1 MPAPAPGPVRLPE
14 NPGPA
19 PVFVDDTGRRH
30 RFVRGFGWILAAV
43 ITVYLAL
50 LTVSL
55 VGSPGLVPLSLPA
68 VGRVLPGP
76 AAPLLSDGSRAGRTA
91 GELVP
96 TAATPAARVPAGAG
110 TAVVSAAQAPSGQSQ
125 LATRA
130 RSGTPAPAPTT
141 APHAT
146 ATPAPTPTHTSQGK
160 STTTTSPRPSHGS
173 TTHPTPHSTHATGS
187 TVTTSPTSIPTATP

>member
-1 MPAPAPGPVRLPE
+1 MDSLRAFGVFALPCRSACEDRSPQLVTHHAFRTISLRSLDSPAAPTRRSAVPAPAPGPVRLPE

-96 TAATPAARVPAGAG
+96 TAATPAARVPAG
-110 TAVVSAAQAPSGQSQ
+110 
-125 LATRA
+125 
-130 RSGTPAPAPTT
+130 
-141 APHAT
+141 
-146 ATPAPTPTHTSQGK
+146 
-160 STTTTSPRPSHGS
+160 
-173 TTHPTPHSTHATGS
+173 
-187 TVTTSPTSIPTATP
+187 